1 MSEQRLVLRFPKHL
15 LDQPVISTTVRRYD
29 LGFNILRAQ
38 VSPAQEGLV
47 VLGLEG
53 TPEAIAGAVE
63 WMTRQGVDV
72 TPLDRTVV
80 RDEQVCT
87 DCGACLVVCPSGA
100 LFMDRET
107 YKVHFDADKCV
118 ACGACVPAC
127 PPHAMSISF

>member
-1 MSEQRLVLRFPKHL
+1 MTEQRLVLRFPKRL

-53 TPEAIAGAVE
+53 SSEAIAAAVE
-63 WMTRQGVDV
+63 WMTEQGVDV

-80 RDEQVCT
+80 RDDEVCT
-87 DCGACLVVCPSGA
+87 DCGACVVVCPSGA
-100 LFMDRET
+100 LFMDLDSRE
-107 YKVHFDADKCV
+107 VHFDAEKCV

-127 PPHAMSISF
+127 PPRAMSISF

>member
-1 MSEQRLVLRFPKHL
+1 MTERRLVLRFPKLL

-29 LGFNILRAQ
+29 LNFNILRAQ

-53 TPEAIAGAVE
+53 SPEAIAAAVE
-63 WMTRQGVDV
+63 WMTDQGVDV

-80 RDEQVCT
+80 RDDEVCT
-87 DCGACLVVCPSGA
+87 HCGACVVVCPSGA
-100 LFMDRET
+100 LFMDLESRE
-107 YKVHFDADKCV
+107 VHFDAEKCV

-127 PPHAMSISF
+127 PPRAMSISF